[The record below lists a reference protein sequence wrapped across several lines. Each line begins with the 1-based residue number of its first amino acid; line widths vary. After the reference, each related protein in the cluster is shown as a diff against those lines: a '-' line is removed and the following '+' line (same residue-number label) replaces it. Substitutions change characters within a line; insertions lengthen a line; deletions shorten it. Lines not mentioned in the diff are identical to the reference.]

1 MQVPSPEAVT
11 TVADLA
17 YELRLLKLQAGDPS
31 VRDLS
36 RRVTRTG
43 GVLPHS
49 TAQDALSGKR
59 GLPRLETVLA
69 LVGAL
74 DVVDAGPWRDAWVR
88 AGQHHRGLTGRG
100 TGAPASAV
108 PVAPVPQGT
117 RIAAVNSARG
127 AALVETLPLG
137 EVVTQLVEMSDEAA
151 ARRLEIAL
159 PARTAEALAE
169 MDDHRAAGILG
180 AMRTDLAAVAVAV
193 MRPSAAARL
202 FAGMGAGASSTITR
216 LLTTDQVA
224 AIRAES

>member
-17 YELRLLKLQAGDPS
+17 YELRLLKLHAGDPS

-36 RRVTRTG
+36 RRAARAG
-43 GVLPHS
+43 AVLPHS
-49 TAQDALSGKR
+49 TAQDALGGKR

-69 LVGAL
+69 LVRAL
-74 DVVDAGPWRDAWVR
+74 DVGDAGPWRDAWVR
-88 AGQHHRGLTGRG
+88 AGQHHRGLTRRG
-100 TGAPASAV
+100 PAATASVAPAT
-108 PVAPVPQGT
+108 PVRQGT
-117 RIAAVNSARG
+117 RIAVVNAARG

-137 EVVTQLVEMSDEAA
+137 EVVTQLAEMSDEAA

-169 MDDHRAAGILG
+169 MDDRRAADILA
-180 AMRTDLAAVAVAV
+180 AMRTDLAAAAVAV

-202 FAGMGAGASSTITR
+202 FAGMDASTRSEITR